1 MKVRSNITL
10 LLLALLILAG
20 CRSRR
25 EVETVTGEARE
36 TADFFDSMQKRYPL
50 FRSLTARTSV
60 EVALQGYE
68 MKSRMDLKMITDSI
82 LQLSFQPM
90 LGMEV
95 LRVEFSRDSVKMVD
109 RMNRQYLAE
118 SYEQLNTT
126 SPIAVNL
133 YNVQALLAN
142 RIFSPGQRNRIPP
155 QYSRF
160 RILHRDGL
168 SVLQTRDNADITY
181 SFTADAEEKL
191 LATTVA
197 DADRLY
203 NLLCRYSDFRT
214 ENNSPFPMRIK
225 VQVDGSGSRVFDLSI
240 SFSRIQR
247 DLPLNLSFPISANY
261 RRVSLSQ
268 LIKAL
273 NFE

>member
-1 MKVRSNITL
+1 MKARSNITL
-10 LLLALLILAG
+10 LLLALLLLAG

-25 EVETVTGEARE
+25 QIETVTVEAKG
-36 TADFFDSMQKRYPL
+36 TAQFFESMQKRYPL
-50 FRSLTARTSV
+50 FRTMSARTSV
-60 EVALQGYE
+60 EIGLPGYE

-109 RMNRQYLAE
+109 RLNRQYLVE
-118 SYEQLNTT
+118 SYEQLNKT
-126 SPIAVNL
+126 SPIAINL
-133 YNVQALLAN
+133 YNIQALLAN
-142 RIFSPGQRNRIPP
+142 RIFSPGQRNTTPA

-160 RILHRDGL
+160 RIRHRDGL
-168 SVLQTRDNADITY
+168 SELQTSDNAGIAY

-197 DADRLY
+197 DAIRQY
-203 NLLCRYSDFRT
+203 NLLCRYSDFKDG
-214 ENNSPFPMRIK
+214 NGLAFPMRIK
-225 VQVDGSGSRVFDLSI
+225 VQVDGSEHKAFDLGI
-240 SFSRIQR
+240 SFSRIQL

-261 RRVSLSQ
+261 RRVSLHQ

-273 NFE
+273 NLE